1 MPGAKKK
8 EDTEINAAKEE
19 IKEEE
24 LDYWTCDECGKI
36 SKKKNSLYVL
46 HISRSK
52 SRNSLKNII

>member
-8 EDTEINAAKEE
+8 EDTEMNAAKEE

-36 SKKKNSLYVL
+36 FKKKLFIYVYIY
-46 HISRSK
+46 HVQNHVIV
-52 SRNSLKNII
+52 

>member
-8 EDTEINAAKEE
+8 EDTEINAAEEE

-36 SKKKNSLYVL
+36 FKKNSLYVYIY
-46 HISRSK
+46 HVQNHVIV
-52 SRNSLKNII
+52 